1 VEDERQKEFD
11 RTEETNGEI
20 YNKNERQKERK
31 SGKRLRYKR
40 GGCGGS
46 EEKQRKETFAAALFL
61 FVSVVMAVAL
71 LKLG

>member
-1 VEDERQKEFD
+1 MEDEKQKPFD

-20 YNKNERQKERK
+20 YNKNEKQKERK

-46 EEKQRKETFAAALFL
+46 EKEKAQKGNFCSCSL
-61 FVSVVMAVAL
+61 SVC
-71 LKLG
+71 